1 VIAVA
6 PGGYA
11 EKMNLSVPEHFHTVF
26 RRGRR
31 PVKKFDGEDATIDPL
46 PGLRGNLS
54 LAAII
59 IRSRRGYARQEED
72 QQ

>member
-1 VIAVA
+1 MIAVA

-11 EKMNLSVPEHFHTVF
+11 EKMHLSVPEHFHSVF
-26 RRGRR
+26 RGCGR
-31 PVKKFDGEDATIDPL
+31 PVKELDGEDATIDPL
-46 PGLRGNLS
+46 PGFRGNLS
-54 LAAII
+54 LTAII